1 MLKDWKNILLLAI
14 PSIASFASMT
24 LTGTIN
30 LILVGQLGALAIAIV
45 GVSNIIMYNAWAIF
59 SGIGHTVNYL
69 VAQNFGSHNMK
80 KGVER
85 TYIAFYLSTAAC
97 CIVFLV
103 GLFFSDDIF
112 RVIGSS
118 FEMIVKGKDYL
129 QIRFFAMVFSI
140 FIFVFHG
147 FFRGIGDTRTPMIS
161 AIIGNLIMIFL
172 TYGLTYGK
180 MGLPEIGL
188 YGAGLALLIGEVVT
202 FLLCAYVYFIRLHPR
217 YETRSK
223 VAFNKAE
230 SKLILS
236 ESSKLGIQEFSMSMA
251 MFVFTAFVTRLGTHA
266 LAANEVALSVMSL
279 GFMPAF
285 AFGST
290 ATILVGQEIG
300 KGSPLEG
307 RKAGTNTAILGSIF
321 LFVLGIIQFVLAE
334 PIARIYTDD
343 IMVYELA
350 ARLIMI
356 SAFLQ
361 LFDGILNFYAGGLR
375 GIGDTSFLLKTSL
388 ILGWLLFIPLS
399 YVLTFILELSSIGAW
414 ISLYSYLTVF
424 GVSVMIRFYR
434 TDWTMIKL
442 KSAESEMKESV
453 RV

>member
-1 MLKDWKNILLLAI
+1 MLKDWKKILLLAI

-69 VAQNFGSHNMK
+69 VAQNFGSNTMK

-85 TYIAFYLSTAAC
+85 TYIAFYLCTIAC
-97 CIVFLV
+97 IIVFLV
-103 GLFFSDDIF
+103 GLFFPGDIF
-112 RVIGSS
+112 KVMGSS
-118 FEMIVKGKDYL
+118 SEMINQGKDYL
-129 QIRFFAMVFSI
+129 QIRFFAMIFSI
-140 FIFVFHG
+140 FTFVFHG
-147 FFRGIGDTRTPMIS
+147 FFRGIGDTKTPMIS
-161 AIIGNLIMIFL
+161 SIIGNLIMIFL
-172 TYGLTYGK
+172 TYGLTYGNF
-180 MGLPEIGL
+180 GLPEIGL
-188 YGAGLALLIGEVVT
+188 YGAGLALFIGEVVT
-202 FLLCAYVYFIRLHPR
+202 FLFCAYVYFIRLHSKFG
-217 YETRSK
+217 TRTI
-223 VAFNKAE
+223 VAFNRSE
-230 SKLILS
+230 SKLIFG

-300 KGSPLEG
+300 KGSALEG

-321 LFVLGIIQFVLAE
+321 LFILGVIQFLLAE
-334 PIARIYTDD
+334 PIAKIYSDD
-343 IMVYELA
+343 IMVYQLA
-350 ARLIMI
+350 SRLIMI

-361 LFDGILNFYAGGLR
+361 LFDGLLNFYAGGLR

-399 YVLTFILELSSIGAW
+399 YVLTFVLELSSVGAW
-414 ISLYSYLTVF
+414 ISLYTYLTVF
-424 GVSVMIRFYR
+424 GVSVMVRFYR
-434 TDWTMIKL
+434 TDWSVIKL
-442 KSAESEMKESV
+442 KTVSSKIEESV
-453 RV
+453 G

>member
-1 MLKDWKNILLLAI
+1 MLKDWKKILLLAI

-59 SGIGHTVNYL
+59 SGIGHTINYL
-69 VAQNFGSHNMK
+69 VAQNFGSNTMK

-85 TYIAFYLSTAAC
+85 TYIAFYLCAVAC
-97 CIVFLV
+97 IFVFLV
-103 GLFFSDDIF
+103 GLLFPSDIF
-112 RVIGSS
+112 KLMGSS
-118 FEMIVKGKDYL
+118 SDMIAQGKDYL
-129 QIRFFAMVFSI
+129 QIRFFAMIFSI
-140 FIFVFHG
+140 FTFVFHG
-147 FFRGIGDTRTPMIS
+147 FFRGIGDTKTPMIS
-161 AIIGNLIMIFL
+161 SIIGNLMMIFL
-172 TYGLTYGK
+172 TFGLTYGNY
-180 MGLPEIGL
+180 GLPEIGI
-188 YGAGLALLIGEVVT
+188 YGAGIAFLIGEVLT
-202 FLLCAYVYFIRLHPR
+202 FLFCAYVFFIRLHSK
-217 YETRSK
+217 YETRSI
-223 VAFNKAE
+223 VVFNRSE
-230 SKLILS
+230 SKLILG

-251 MFVFTAFVTRLGTHA
+251 MFIFTAFVTRLGTHA

-321 LFVLGIIQFVLAE
+321 LFILGSIQFLLAE
-334 PIARIYTDD
+334 PIAKIYTDD
-343 IMVYELA
+343 IMVYQLA
-350 ARLIMI
+350 SRLIMI

-361 LFDGILNFYAGGLR
+361 LFDGLLNFYAGGLR

-399 YVLTFILELSSIGAW
+399 YVLTFVLELSSIGAW
-414 ISLYSYLTVF
+414 ISLYTYLTVF
-424 GVSVMIRFYR
+424 GVSVMIRFYK
-434 TDWTMIKL
+434 TDWTVIKL
-442 KSAESEMKESV
+442 KTAETGMKESV
-453 RV
+453 S

>member
-1 MLKDWKNILLLAI
+1 MLKDWKKILMLAI

-69 VAQNFGSHNMK
+69 VAQNYGSNHMK

-85 TYIAFYLSTAAC
+85 TYIAFYLCIFAC
-97 CIVFLV
+97 VLMLLV
-103 GLFFSDDIF
+103 GYLFPDDIF
-112 RVIGSS
+112 RVMGSS
-118 FEMIVKGKDYL
+118 PAMIEQGKTYL
-129 QIRFFAMVFSI
+129 ELRFYTMSFSI

-147 FFRGIGDTRTPMIS
+147 FFRGIGDTKTPMIS
-161 AIIGNLIMIFL
+161 SVIGNLIMIFL
-172 TYGLTYGK
+172 TYGLTYGNF
-180 MGLPEIGL
+180 GFPELGL
-188 YGAGLALLIGEVVT
+188 YGAGLALLTGELVT
-202 FLLCAYVYFIRLHPR
+202 FAYCAYIYFFHLHSKFS
-217 YETRSK
+217 TRTL
-223 VAFNKAE
+223 ATFNRAE

-251 MFVFTAFVTRLGTHA
+251 MFVFTAFVTRLGTNA

-300 KGSPLEG
+300 KGSPVEG
-307 RKAGTNTAILGSIF
+307 KKAGTNTAIIGSIF
-321 LFVLGIIQFVLAE
+321 LFLLGILQFLFAE
-334 PIARIYTDD
+334 QIAKIYTDD
-343 IMVYELA
+343 IFVYQLA
-350 ARLIMI
+350 AKLIMI

-361 LFDGILNFYAGGLR
+361 LFDGLLNFYAGGLR

-388 ILGWLLFIPLS
+388 ILGWFLFIPLS
-399 YVLTFILELSSIGAW
+399 YILTFVYSLSSIGAW
-414 ISLYSYLTVF
+414 ISLYTYLTVF
-424 GVSVMIRFYR
+424 GVTVMVRFYR
-434 TDWTMIKL
+434 TNWNAVKL
-442 KSAESEMKESV
+442 KTVETNLKEDLG
-453 RV
+453 